1 MKNYLLLTASAVL
14 VLSSCSNNEIIENN
28 DANNAESTKMTFAIY
43 IPGMTRAVYEAE
55 EAEEAEL
62 QASGFQLITSL
73 VDEASGEFIAP
84 MMQYNSTNNV
94 FEPVDGVT
102 LEWPTKADSLISFY
116 AAYAPDAAFID
127 GAFDEAGSWKVVE
140 GEFNGVTGEQ
150 DLMVATKQT
159 SLEESNGTV
168 VLNFE
173 HILSQVEVRVVG
185 TTEGYDYYTH
195 VMFKA
200 PKSNTYSF
208 EDKSF
213 VVNAP
218 DDIID
223 MQDYNLDGLSICGDV
238 PYGDFQTAVDESSA
252 LGKQVVLENNYKDD
266 DVYAKLM
273 VVPGTCTMEVFYKVA
288 LTNPDLTVAQLNEI
302 DLYQNSEEISFDVEA
317 GKRNLVII
325 RLNPVTRTM
334 NFSVQVTSW
343 LEGETIEP
351 EI

>member
-14 VLSSCSNNEIIENN
+14 VLSSCSNNEIVENKELK
-28 DANNAESTKMTFAIY
+28 NAEPTKMTFATY

-73 VDEASGEFIAP
+73 KENDEEFIAP

-94 FEPVDGVT
+94 YEPVDGVV
-102 LEWPTKADSLISFY
+102 LEWPTKADSVISFY

-140 GEFNGVTGEQ
+140 GEYNGVTGEQ

-159 SLEESNGTV
+159 SLAESNGTV
-168 VLNFE
+168 RLDFE

-223 MQDYNLDGLSICGDV
+223 MQDYNLDGLSICGDA
-238 PYGDFQTAVDESSA
+238 PYGDFQTAVGESSA

-273 VVPGTCTMEVFYKVA
+273 VVPGTCTMDVFYKVA
-288 LTNPDLTVAQLNEI
+288 LTNPDLTAAQLNDI

-334 NFSVQVTSW
+334 NFSVQVTGW
-343 LEGETIEP
+343 TDGETIEP